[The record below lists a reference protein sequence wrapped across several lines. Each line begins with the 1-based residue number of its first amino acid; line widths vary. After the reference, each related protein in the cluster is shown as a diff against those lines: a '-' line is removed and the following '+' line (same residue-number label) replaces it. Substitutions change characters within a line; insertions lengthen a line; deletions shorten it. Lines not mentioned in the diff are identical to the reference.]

1 MGRTI
6 KKILYFIATTI
17 SSIVL
22 FLVYLDLSEI
32 EKNFYSN
39 KQDVLKDN
47 AIKRGWVPE
56 ILPDSAYDISEV
68 HDIDTNKVEGSFQ
81 YLEKDEKN
89 LLSAI
94 SENSNFK
101 FEVDKGKNKVLFF
114 NTNTNE

>member
-1 MGRTI
+1 MR
-6 KKILYFIATTI
+6 L
-17 SSIVL
+17 
-22 FLVYLDLSEI
+22 LS
-32 EKNFYSN
+32 
-39 KQDVLKDN
+39 Q
-47 AIKRGWVPE
+47 P
-56 ILPDSAYDISEV
+56 ISEV

-114 NTNTNE
+114 NTNTNEQTKKGESS